1 MRLHKYQ
8 EFSEWENPQ
17 ITGIHKEP
25 AHADMLIYANEE
37 TARLKQSPY
46 KYELNGDWKF
56 FYCDQ
61 IDDFPGAF
69 YRADYDDSRWGTI
82 KIPGHWQLQGWG
94 TPIYSNIRYPFQP
107 VKELLHP
114 PFIPHERNSV
124 GCYRMTFEV
133 PEGWDGRQV
142 FIHFAGVESAFYIW
156 LNGERVGY
164 SQNSMCPAEFNL
176 TAYLREGINV
186 LVVQVYRWSAGS
198 YLEDQ
203 DMWRLSG
210 IFREVFLFSTPS
222 VHLFDFFVR
231 SELDDCCEDAELQVT
246 AKVINYSGQAVP
258 PHTVEVKLFD
268 GGGSALSGSEPLM
281 SGMTCDPANKPGMIL
296 AGTMRTVEFRIK
308 VTNPLKWTAE
318 TPNLY
323 TAILLLKDPEGGVIE
338 AVTCRTGFRKVAV
351 KQGRLLV
358 NGKPVLLKG
367 MNRQEFDPDTG
378 RTVSYERMVQ
388 DIRLMK
394 QFNIN
399 AVRTAHYP
407 HDTRWYDLCDEYGL
421 YVMDEANVES
431 HGISYRDNVLPGND
445 PRWMMMALDRIASM
459 VQRDKNHPSVIIWS
473 LGNELGE
480 GENVALMAAYS
491 RTTDPTRLIHK
502 RQMNS
507 VADMDSETYPPVEW
521 MIERGQRN
529 TDRPFVTNEYAHA
542 MGNAMGNLKEYW
554 DAIEQY
560 PCLIGGFIWE
570 WCDHG
575 IRRIDPQGKP
585 WFAYGGDFGDIP
597 NDGNFCIDGV
607 VTPDR
612 DVTPKLME
620 VKKVYQYVSFEP
632 KDIENGWITVVNK
645 YSHIN
650 LKQFGFHWYLEED
663 GVVIQDG
670 LLPSVDAAPGQ
681 SVSVHIPFCR
691 PKLEPGAEYVL
702 RLSVCLAEGNRWAEA
717 GHELAWGQLRVPYE
731 VPRAPLFPLSG
742 QEPLRM
748 SETDDRIDI
757 RGREF
762 QLAINKVSGCI
773 EELSYK
779 NRPVM
784 PQDGGIPF
792 GPSLQVFRAPTDNDL
807 RSSYFI
813 GDNGWLQAGLDQMSG
828 RVISITAETTPSG
841 EISIKIEKQ
850 WNGKKGTGFVHLC
863 RYTVLANGCIYFEH
877 HIRPFGDLPVLPR
890 IGVQM
895 RVSGELENL
904 IWYGRGPHESYSD
917 RKAGA
922 RIGRYVSTVTDQFV
936 PYIKPQE
943 NGNKEEL
950 RWLALVNESNE
961 GILLVADEPVAASVL
976 HYTAHDLAEANNV
989 KDITPRKEAVVS
1001 IDYKQ
1006 TGLGNRSCGPEVM
1019 EKYKLYPQIVKF
1031 RFRIQPYSPEM
1042 GDIGKSARIDYFPK
1056 PEAEMNGYLKGSGEP
1071 SAQRVLYRD
1080 PSDPDVQAEVG
1091 YRF

>member
-1 MRLHKYQ
+1 MSFSKYG

-25 AHADMLIYANEE
+25 AHAKMLCYANEE
-37 TARLKQSPY
+37 SALSQRSAY

-56 FYCDQ
+56 WYCDQ
-61 IDDFPGAF
+61 VNAVPEAF
-69 YRADYDDSRWGTI
+69 YIAEYDDRSWESI
-82 KIPGHWQLQGWG
+82 QVPGHWQLQGWG

-114 PFIPHERNSV
+114 PYIPHERNSA
-124 GCYRMTFEV
+124 GCYRTTFEL
-133 PEGWDGRQV
+133 PAGWDGRQV

-156 LNGERVGY
+156 LNGELVGY

-176 TAYLREGINV
+176 TAYLREGTNV
-186 LVVQVYRWSAGS
+186 LAVQVYRWSAGS

-210 IFREVFLFSTPS
+210 IFREVYLFSTPS
-222 VHLFDFFVR
+222 VHLFDFFIR
-231 SELDDCCEDAELQVT
+231 TELDEHYEDAELKVT
-246 AKVINYSGQAVP
+246 AKVINYSGQVVP
-258 PHTVEVKLFD
+258 PHTVEVKLYD
-268 GGGSALSGSEPLM
+268 GEGNALPSNEPLM
-281 SGMTCDPANKPGMIL
+281 SGMTCDPGNRPSPIL
-296 AGTMRTVEFRIK
+296 AGTMRTIEFQAK
-308 VTNPLKWTAE
+308 VTKPSKWTAE

-323 TAILLLKDPEGGVIE
+323 TVVLILKDPEGNVIE
-338 AVTCRTGFRKVAV
+338 AVPCRTGFRKVAV
-351 KQGRLLV
+351 EQGQLLV

-378 RTVSYERMVQ
+378 RTISYERMVQ
-388 DIRLMK
+388 DIRMMK

-445 PRWMMMALDRIASM
+445 PRWMTMSLDRVASM

-480 GENVALMAAYS
+480 GENVALMAAYG
-491 RTTDPTRLIHK
+491 RTMDPTRLIHK

-529 TDRPFVTNEYAHA
+529 TERPFVTNEYAHA

-575 IRRIDPQGKP
+575 IRQIDSLGKE
-585 WFAYGGDFGDIP
+585 WFAYGGDFGDQP
-597 NDGNFCIDGV
+597 NDGNFCIDGTI
-607 VTPDR
+607 TPDR
-612 DVTPKLME
+612 SVTPKLME
-620 VKKVYQYVSFEP
+620 VKKVYQYVSVEP
-632 KDIENGWITVVNK
+632 LDIENGWVTIINK
-645 YSHIN
+645 YSHMN
-650 LKQFGFHWYLEED
+650 LKQFDFHWYIEED
-663 GVVIQDG
+663 GVAIQNG
-670 LLPSVDAAPGQ
+670 RIPAVDAETGQ
-681 SVSVHIPFCR
+681 KVSVHIPFTR
-691 PKLEPGAEYVL
+691 PKLEPGAEYFL
-702 RLSVCLAEGNRWAEA
+702 RLSIRLNQDNSWAKA
-717 GHELAWGQLRVPYE
+717 GHELAWEQLRIPYE
-731 VPRAPLFPLSG
+731 VPTVPLSPLAG
-742 QEPLRM
+742 IEPLRLT
-748 SETDDRIDI
+748 ETDERIDI
-757 RGREF
+757 HSREF
-762 QLAINKVSGCI
+762 GLVINKASGSI
-773 EELSYK
+773 EQLGYRNLSM
-779 NRPVM
+779 M
-784 PQDGGIPF
+784 PQDTSVPF

-807 RSSYFI
+807 RSSYFT
-813 GDNGWLQAGLDQMSG
+813 GDNGWLQTGLDQLSG
-828 RVISITAETTPSG
+828 CVTSITTETASSG
-841 EISIKIEKQ
+841 EISILVEKQ
-850 WNGKKGTGFVHLC
+850 WRGKKGTGFIHLC
-863 RYTVLANGCIYFEH
+863 RYTVLPNGCIYLDHE
-877 HIRPFGDLPVLPR
+877 IQPFGNLPVLPR

-895 RVSGELENL
+895 KVSEELEN
-904 IWYGRGPHESYSD
+904 ITWYGRGPHESYPD

-922 RIGRYVSTVTDQFV
+922 PIGRYASTVTDQFV

-950 RWLALVNESNE
+950 RWLALFNSSNE
-961 GILLVADEPVAASVL
+961 GILFVADVPLAASVL
-976 HYTAHDLAEANNV
+976 HYTAHDLAEAKND
-989 KDITPRKEAVVS
+989 KDLTPRKEAVVS

-1006 TGLGNRSCGPEVM
+1006 NGLGNRSCGPEVM
-1019 EKYKLYPQIVKF
+1019 EKYKLYPQLVKF
-1031 RFRIQPYSPEM
+1031 RFRIQPYFPEM
-1042 GDIGKSARIDYFPK
+1042 GDIGTLARNNYLPK
-1056 PEAEMNGYLKGSGEP
+1056 PNTNRDMKGSAEP
-1071 SAQRVLYRD
+1071 SSQRVLYRD